1 MHILRRGNCDAA
13 LIGNA
18 GGEILEFIAIGAA
31 GDALSA
37 QFDRLEV
44 DLTGA
49 PSPRVVVG
57 YREGVVEKVIAVV
70 PRKGVLSEG
79 DPFDEPSVAI
89 VRRLARVSNRE
100 AIGAVITQ
108 GERLGLPA
116 GVEAVERR
124 CMPGCPERLRAK
136 TGAKL
141 RFRVSWRCPH
151 DTPAAAICL
160 AEGHSPRRHQIT
172 QSDGTSPATRTPPGL
187 PRVTWQIRCRHR
199 WPRRIPAIRC
209 TAPITPQARPD
220 GSCDELDASVL
231 AESAR
236 LRANAQRASE
246 MNCPMPFHETAPG
259 RLRDVRAA
267 GPQAAEGTDG

>member
-57 YREGVVEKVIAVV
+57 YREGVVEKVIADV
-70 PRKGVLSEG
+70 PRK
-79 DPFDEPSVAI
+79 
-89 VRRLARVSNRE
+89 
-100 AIGAVITQ
+100 GAVITQ